1 MKKEITMEPNVEL
14 ALDRWAEAYNKEWEK
29 KHNWDEWIKA
39 NQHLPNVKALLARN
53 EANDA
58 KA

>member
-1 MKKEITMEPNVEL
+1 MEPNVEL

-29 KHNWDEWIKA
+29 KHNWDEWLKA

-53 EANDA
+53 EVNDA